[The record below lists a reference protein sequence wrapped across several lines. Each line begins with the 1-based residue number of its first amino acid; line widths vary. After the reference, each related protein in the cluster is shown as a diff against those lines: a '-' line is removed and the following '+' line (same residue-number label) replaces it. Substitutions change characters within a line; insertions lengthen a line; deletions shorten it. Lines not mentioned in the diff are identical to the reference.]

1 MRAQHDL
8 GGLNEGALDTHEHEV
23 SLYER
28 RADAMIVMLATHGYF
43 TIDAQ
48 RRVWED
54 LPPDVYRTTR
64 YYDSWLL
71 HSKLLLIERGLIDE
85 NELQNRI
92 EEVGVRLR
100 AERAAGANLD
110 DHHVHDDGG
119 EHAAIEHDE
128 PAASDFEILEEAMR
142 ELCIEKGL
150 FTAAEIQ
157 RAVQDLESRT
167 PSASAQLI
175 AHSWVEPEFREAL
188 LADAYAVAS
197 NAGIDMTGSPPV
209 QAVENT
215 PTLHHVVACTLCS
228 CYPRALLG
236 IPPAW
241 YKSRAYRARIVV
253 DPRGVLREFGTELP
267 DATKIKVVDSTAD
280 LRYIV
285 VPMRPAGT
293 DDWAVDDLAK
303 LVTRDSMIGV
313 APANAAGVR
322 SPDRQKR

>member
-1 MRAQHDL
+1 MRGFSEMRAQHDL
-8 GGLNEGALDTHEHEV
+8 GGLDEGAIDTHEHEV

-28 RADAMIVMLATHGYF
+28 RADAILVLLAKQGCF
-43 TIDAQ
+43 TVDAQ

-54 LPPDVYRTTR
+54 LPPDVYRDTR

-71 HSKLLLIERGLIDE
+71 HSKILLIERGLIDE
-85 NELQNRI
+85 SELQARI
-92 EEVGVRLR
+92 EEVAVRLR
-100 AERAAGANLD
+100 AERAGGADLA

-119 EHAAIEHDE
+119 EHAAIEHNE
-128 PAASDFEILEEAMR
+128 AGLSDFEILEEAMR

-150 FTAAEIQ
+150 FTAAEVQ
-157 RAVQDLESRT
+157 REVQDLESST
-167 PSASAQLI
+167 PSASARLI
-175 AHSWVEPEFREAL
+175 AQSWVEAEFRSAL
-188 LADAYAVAS
+188 LANAYTVAS

-215 PTLHHVVACTLCS
+215 PELHHVVACTLCS

-236 IPPAW
+236 RPPAW

-267 DATKIKVVDSTAD
+267 DATQIKVVDSTAD
-280 LRYIV
+280 LRYLV

-293 DDWAVDDLAK
+293 EGWAIDKLAE

-313 APANAAGVR
+313 APARTPTN
-322 SPDRQKR
+322 S